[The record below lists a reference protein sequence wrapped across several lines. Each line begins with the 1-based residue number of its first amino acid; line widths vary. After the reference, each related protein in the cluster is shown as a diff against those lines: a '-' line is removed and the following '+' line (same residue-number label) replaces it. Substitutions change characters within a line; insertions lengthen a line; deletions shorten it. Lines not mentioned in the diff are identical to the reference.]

1 MKYKAKPFRKK
12 LLGYFMLFTVVIF
25 SVLWLFQTVF
35 LQSFYNSMIISNT
48 KSAAEKIAA
57 HASGGEL
64 TEYLDEI
71 SRNNSLL
78 IFITDTEGEI
88 IYSADEYKKGHK
100 GFDGEPKH
108 TKGGRGH
115 KEENMPYRAL
125 PDSFGEFLQTLT
137 ASDSGEAEIKTE
149 QMYYY
154 GRYFDIGGERA
165 VLYLGTTLNA
175 VGSAARII
183 RIQLLIVTALSVA
196 VGFVLAWFMSRS
208 FSRPISQ
215 LNAKAHTLGENAE
228 KHDFREG
235 LLLGARRA

>member
-1 MKYKAKPFRKK
+1 
-12 LLGYFMLFTVVIF
+12 
-25 SVLWLFQTVF
+25 
-35 LQSFYNSMIISNT
+35 MIISNT
-48 KSAAEKIAA
+48 KSAAEKIAS
-57 HASGGEL
+57 HASDSEL
-64 TEYLDEI
+64 TDYLDEM

-100 GFDGEPKH
+100 GFEGEPKH
-108 TKGGRGH
+108 AKRAAEGIKKRSCHTGRC
-115 KEENMPYRAL
+115 
-125 PDSFGEFLQTLT
+125 LT
-137 ASDSGEAEIKTE
+137 ASVSFCRRFRLRT
-149 QMYYY
+149 
-154 GRYFDIGGERA
+154 
-165 VLYLGTTLNA
+165 
-175 VGSAARII
+175 AARII
-183 RIQLLIVTALSVA
+183 RIQLLILTALSVA